1 MNLDDFLA
9 KVEKLKAKEGVNYRP
24 PYPDMRMNPDHPDH
38 VRFMAQYMG
47 SMELPQESNEAKI
60 RKLALNDPIL
70 HAVLTMARSNGL
82 NRLDTLEVMVLTLQS
97 TLAASQSKVVAD
109 ATIKALPDD
118 AEYDAMLH
126 YVTSDADGNLEA
138 NDAIGIADLKAL
150 QAEVEGYRT
159 LIADAITIRL
169 DIKGRFDVMS
179 GTYPDSGLKYWLETR
194 NNTVHNT
201 VLEAYAALTGNTER

>member
-9 KVEKLKAKEGVNYRP
+9 KVEKQKAKDGVNYRP
-24 PYPDMRMNPDHPDH
+24 PYPDMRMDPDHPDH
-38 VRFMAQYMG
+38 VRFVAQFMG
-47 SMELPQESNEAKI
+47 SMEVPQESNEAKI
-60 RKLALNDPIL
+60 RKLALNDPIF

-82 NRLDTLEVMVLTLQS
+82 NWLDTLEAMVLTLQS
-97 TLAASQSKVVAD
+97 TLAASQS
-109 ATIKALPDD
+109 
-118 AEYDAMLH
+118 
-126 YVTSDADGNLEA
+126 
-138 NDAIGIADLKAL
+138 
-150 QAEVEGYRT
+150 EVEGYRA

-194 NNTVHNT
+194 NSTVHNT